1 MSDEEKA
8 KAEALKVQAAEAIEK
23 VKEAFKDNAKV
34 LARLDEYLSDKT
46 DKRIIEF
53 CAKDN
58 DKIKRELSSW
68 ASKKKEKPATTTST
82 TEAETTKKQTFAE
95 VIAMYASNTNKI
107 VFNDFKD
114 AYNIIEN
121 LEKIIEKVKEVQ
133 SQKKDAHIQ
142 KLKEERDELT
152 KEIEELSKL

>member
-1 MSDEEKA
+1 MNE
-8 KAEALKVQAAEAIEK
+8 EALKAVEK

-82 TEAETTKKQTFAE
+82 EAETTTKKQTFAE

-121 LEKIIEKVKEVQ
+121 LEKIIGKVKEVQ
-133 SQKKDAHIQ
+133 AKKKDAHIQ
-142 KLKEERDELT
+142 KLKEEEERLR
-152 KEIEELSKL
+152 KEIEELSKS